1 MWVFCEVYVCVWLW
15 VYRNSSSPGS
25 VAERPI
31 YQGAISGTE
40 RREFREWGIKSQ
52 IAIKKKRKKKKT
64 TQKPNVYFVQKTTE
78 KHHRPGWAE
87 AGSRGEEDGG
97 CCCTRLLVE
106 QVGQLGPRI
115 CGSSRLRAL
124 ARRSPAQVGEYGWQA
139 NGRARGRRQ
148 VGHGARRLLLLRAW
162 SILQRPREEIAAR

>member
-1 MWVFCEVYVCVWLW
+1 MRGVCVCVAVGVLKQQLPRICSREAHLPRSHIWHREKGIPRMG
-15 VYRNSSSPGS
+15 YQKPNSN
-25 VAERPI
+25 
-31 YQGAISGTE
+31 
-40 RREFREWGIKSQ
+40 
-52 IAIKKKRKKKKT
+52 KKEKKT
-64 TQKPNVYFVQKTTE
+64 THMPDGYFVLLSSE
-78 KHHRPGWAE
+78 KHHRPGRAE

-115 CGSSRLRAL
+115 CVSSRLRAL

-162 SILQRPREEIAAR
+162 STLQRPREEIAAR